1 MSKEEKDIVW
11 MGDSLDVLQ
20 AFPKTVRA
28 DLGGDL
34 RRLQIGEMPLDSK
47 LMRTVGP

>member
-47 LMRTVGP
+47 